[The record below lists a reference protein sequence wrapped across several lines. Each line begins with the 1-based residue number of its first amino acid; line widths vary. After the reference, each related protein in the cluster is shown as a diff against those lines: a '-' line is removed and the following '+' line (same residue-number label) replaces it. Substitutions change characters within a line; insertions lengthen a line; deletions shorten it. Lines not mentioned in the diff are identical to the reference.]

1 MKKMKNQPKRKTV
14 EIEHPTIREVDE
26 RTIHPGVKEEQEQQL
41 METNYND
48 KNEENRSVQG

>member
-1 MKKMKNQPKRKTV
+1 MKNQPKRKTV